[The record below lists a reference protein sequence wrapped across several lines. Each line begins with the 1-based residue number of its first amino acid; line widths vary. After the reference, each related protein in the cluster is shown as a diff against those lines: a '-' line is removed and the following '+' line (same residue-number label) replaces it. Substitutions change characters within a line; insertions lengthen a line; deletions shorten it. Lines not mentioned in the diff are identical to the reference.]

1 MKLTGVI
8 VTAAI
13 IILGIYDLIVVV
25 ADMGIQYS
33 VSRFLQNAGL
43 EAPMVTFAI
52 GFVAGHIFGYMPPK
66 CPDDSDEDKFK

>member
-8 VTAAI
+8 VTGAVIA
-13 IILGIYDLIVVV
+13 LGIYDLVVV
-25 ADMGIQYS
+25 VGDMGIQYS

-66 CPDDSDEDKFK
+66 CPEDKDKFK

>member
-1 MKLTGVI
+1 MDSKIFGGLCMKLTGVI

-43 EAPMVTFAI
+43 EAP
-52 GFVAGHIFGYMPPK
+52 
-66 CPDDSDEDKFK
+66 